1 VACEPV
7 LLLQAVFPLLTFLF
21 VLGAD
26 ERETELLNE
35 DRQLME
41 EDEINVN
48 VEMVDVNCLS
58 HGPK

>member
-1 VACEPV
+1 MSCEPM
-7 LLLQAVFPLLTFLF
+7 LLLQAVFPSLAFLF

-35 DRQLME
+35 DRQEME

-48 VEMVDVNCLS
+48 IKMVNVNYLS